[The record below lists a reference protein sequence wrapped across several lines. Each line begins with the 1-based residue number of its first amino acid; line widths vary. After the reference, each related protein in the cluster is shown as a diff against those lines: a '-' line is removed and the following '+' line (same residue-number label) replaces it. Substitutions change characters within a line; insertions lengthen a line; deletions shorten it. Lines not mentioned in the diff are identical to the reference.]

1 MTPRPL
7 RLLLLATVLA
17 GLVLPTAARA
27 AGDLEVAIADDAA
40 VLKEPDAARAARTVA
55 AWQAAGIDTVRLFA
69 EWQAIAP
76 ENDKV
81 AAPAGFHGSDPNDP
95 GYYWEPLDRAVNL
108 VRGTGMNVTLNI
120 TGPGPLWASREPAR
134 ANRRF
139 KPRPDLFAQFARA
152 VALRYGP
159 SVERYIIWNEPNQPL
174 WLQPQFTCPTA
185 GRVCTPYS
193 PSLYRSLVRAAVPAI
208 RGADPRAQIIVG
220 TISARGGA
228 PTSKNATMRPL
239 TFIRALG
246 CVDDKLKR
254 TRKGTCKGF
263 RPITDVDGFAYQPH
277 SVLRA
282 PDQPNPNPD
291 EASLAD
297 LPRVETALDAIQ
309 RQGSMRKRGTGR
321 FPLFFTEYGYQT
333 RPPDPYAGVSLAKQS
348 LWLQQ
353 GAYIAW
359 KDPRVK
365 SLTQYE
371 WRDEPLGRG
380 TKATKY
386 SGWQSGLLF
395 ADGRAKPSM
404 RTFPNPFWV
413 DLRPGSRK
421 ARLWGQVRPGD
432 AHTVTVQRRAPGR
445 KAWTLVRTVRTSFR
459 GYWTFTRT
467 VTVPT
472 DFRYIWQPLD
482 AYGAPSGP
490 PMASDV
496 MRVRP
501 GPVRRA
507 PLVLA
512 PAGATSG

>member
-1 MTPRPL
+1 MTARPL
-7 RLLLLATVLA
+7 RLALLAALLA
-17 GLVLPTAARA
+17 ALLVPAAARA

-40 VLKEPDAARAARTVA
+40 VLKEPDADRAARTVA
-55 AWQAAGIDTVRLFA
+55 AWQASGIDTVRLFA

-81 AAPAGFHGSDPNDP
+81 APPAGFNGADPDDP

-108 VRGTGMNVTLNI
+108 VRGAGMHVTLNI

-159 SVERYIIWNEPNQPL
+159 AVERYIIWNEPNQPL
-174 WLQPQFTCPTA
+174 WLQPQFSCPTA
-185 GRVCTPYS
+185 GHCTPYS
-193 PSLYRSLVRAAVPAI
+193 PSMYRSLVRAAVPAI
-208 RGADPRAQIIVG
+208 RGADPRAQIVVG
-220 TISARGGA
+220 AISSRGGA
-228 PTSKNATMRPL
+228 PRSKNVTMRPL

-246 CVDDKLKR
+246 CVDNTLKR

-282 PDQPNPNPD
+282 PDEPNPNPD

-297 LPRVETALDAIQ
+297 LPRLETTLDAVQ
-309 RQGSMRKRGTGR
+309 RQGGLRKRGTGH
-321 FPLFFTEYGYQT
+321 FPLFFTEYAYQT
-333 RPPDPYAGVSLAKQS
+333 KPPDPYAGVSLAKQS
-348 LWLQQ
+348 KWLQQ

-365 SLTQYE
+365 SITQYE

-432 AHTVTVQRRAPGR
+432 AHAVTVQRRAPGR
-445 KAWTLVRTVRTSFR
+445 KAWTLVRTVQTTRA

-467 VTVPT
+467 VTSPT
-472 DFRYIWQPLD
+472 EFRYTWQPLD

-490 PMASDV
+490 RMASDV
-496 MRVRP
+496 MRASP
-501 GPVRRA
+501 GKPA

>member
-1 MTPRPL
+1 MTARPL
-7 RLLLLATVLA
+7 RLLLLAALLA
-17 GLVLPTAARA
+17 GLLLPSAARA

-55 AWQAAGIDTVRLFA
+55 QWQAAGIDSVRLFA

-81 AAPAGFHGSDPNDP
+81 AAPAGFDATDPSDPR
-95 GYYWEPLDRAVNL
+95 YFWEPLDRAVNL
-108 VRGTGMNVTLNI
+108 VRGAGMNVTLNI
-120 TGPGPLWASREPAR
+120 TGPGPLWASAEPAR

-152 VALRYGP
+152 VALRYGL
-159 SVERYIIWNEPNQPL
+159 SVERYVIWNEPNQPL
-174 WLQPQFTCPTA
+174 WLQPQFSCPA
-185 GRVCTPYS
+185 PGRCTPYS

-208 RGADPRAQIIVG
+208 RAADPRAQIIVG
-220 TISARGGA
+220 TISSRGGA

-246 CVDDKLKR
+246 CVDGTLKR

-263 RPITDVDGFAYQPH
+263 KPITDVDGFAYQPH

-297 LPRVETALDAIQ
+297 LPRLETTLDAVQ
-309 RQGSMRKRGTGR
+309 RQGGMRKRGTGR
-321 FPLFFTEYGYQT
+321 FPLFFTEYAYQT
-333 RPPDPYAGVSLAKQS
+333 RPPDPYAGVSLANQS
-348 LWLQQ
+348 RWLQQ
-353 GAYIAW
+353 GAYVAW

-365 SLTQYE
+365 CLTQYE

-380 TKATKY
+380 TNATRY

-395 ADGRAKPSM
+395 ADGRPKPSM

-413 DLRPGSRK
+413 DLRPGSRR

-432 AHTVTVQRRAPGR
+432 AHTVTVQWRRPGR
-445 KAWTLVRTVRTSFR
+445 KAWTLVRTVRTTPS

-467 VTVPT
+467 VTSPT
-472 DFRYIWQPLD
+472 EFRYTWQPVD
-482 AYGAPSGP
+482 AYRAASGP
-490 PMASDV
+490 PVASDV

-501 GPVRRA
+501 VKRA
-507 PLVLA
+507 PLVPA
-512 PAGATSG
+512 PR